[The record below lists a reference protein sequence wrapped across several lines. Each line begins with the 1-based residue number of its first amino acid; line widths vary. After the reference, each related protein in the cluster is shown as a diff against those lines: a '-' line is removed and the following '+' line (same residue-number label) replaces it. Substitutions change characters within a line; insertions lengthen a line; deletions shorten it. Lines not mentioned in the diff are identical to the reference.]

1 MAVSTLAA
9 SLGDI
14 VAKLNVRDIFAQCGV
29 AVVREKGDRIEG
41 SCPFCRDPDHFSFNA
56 QGLWRCWKCN
66 ESGNLITLLSKTQN
80 CSTKD
85 AFKQLLKL
93 AGMEDEGK
101 QPASKKTRAATPL
114 PVPGAAA
121 TAIYE
126 RLIELTDLSAADR
139 QSLKTKRGF
148 TDETID
154 AFRLRSGGKH
164 LDQVVQRLRG
174 EFSENDLLESGI
186 LVEVNGTRVPNSQLL
201 EDRVLIPYLDEDG
214 KVYYLRPHKLGFK
227 DIGIQ
232 PFCRFLLK
240 DNPEHVV
247 LTEGEFK
254 AIALWQWRIP
264 AVAIPGISSFGLKNF
279 ERLVELLQQHGVKHV
294 TVVFDNEVKDNPNY
308 PNFKPRVE
316 DRYDTQVW
324 SCIMARKLR
333 QAGFVTHIGWLPDA
347 WRQGAKVDW
356 DGALAAGHTREEV
369 LQVISKAMPV
379 SEFIAGLPEEAQFI
393 VKKKVNRHFIRLSIR
408 RDFNRYVAIRAR
420 GEETYEEPI
429 SNFVINIKANY
440 FTPSGVVRMVQ
451 FVNEY
456 GERSDTFALEP
467 DSMAGLNEFKKFCL
481 SKGNYLFKGKTADLT
496 NMWEYEFLNESGEF
510 IYMPDRIGRLDNGV
524 WLFGNMAIYQGQVY
538 RPDNDGIIWINGR
551 GYKPQSLQMGPSGE
565 AIEDAIPAL
574 FESNVDIQ
582 MIAHNLRRA
591 CGGYEAYVGIGWVIA
606 SIFSEDIFAQYKCI
620 PILFPHGK
628 RESGKSTFMRW
639 LMNFFGVETE
649 GYGLAETTQNFIARA
664 LSYYSGLGT
673 WFDEYRNEPRV
684 TVKDGYL
691 RSAYNRQLSG
701 KGTAT
706 SFQARGFSVRSAL
719 AVSGEELPR
728 DNGLY
733 TRLVPVQMSAHR
745 HDRAMF
751 EWVNRNCT
759 KFSAFVRDLI
769 MHYEEYK
776 PRILGA
782 IADLRKTLIARDVP
796 DRIAENWAIC
806 AAPFYE
812 VVEQDDEFIR
822 WVERNCQ
829 EMKFTRESEH
839 MLNVFWD
846 DVNTLISMGELN
858 LKHLKVSD
866 DGKFLQIWFPAVYNI
881 WSMFFRR
888 KTGREPFDK
897 ASILKYMQE
906 EPYCGKPSSTRMAQ
920 SVRKAYPIDLSKAPE
935 VVIEIA
941 DCIAEMQGLPA
952 LGGDESSQRE
962 ELF

>member
-1 MAVSTLAA
+1 LAA
-9 SLGDI
+9 SLDDI
-14 VAKLNVRDIFAQCGV
+14 ITKLDVRDIFAQCGA
-29 AVVREKGDRIEG
+29 AVVREKGDWLEG
-41 SCPFCRDPDHFSFNA
+41 SCPFCHDPKHFSFNQ
-56 QGLWRCWKCN
+56 QGGWICHKCG
-66 ESGNLITLLSKTQN
+66 EKGNLITLLSRTRN
-80 CSTKD
+80 CTTKD

-93 AGMEDEGK
+93 AGVENEGK
-101 QPASKKTRAATPL
+101 QPTPKKPRAATPL

-126 RLIELTDLSAADR
+126 RLIDLTDLGDTDR
-139 QSLKTKRGF
+139 QALKAKRGF

-154 AFRLRSGGKH
+154 TFRLRTGGKH
-164 LDQVVQRLRG
+164 LDEIVQQIRA
-174 EFSENDLLESGI
+174 EFPESDLLESGI
-186 LVEVNGTRVPNSQLL
+186 LVEVNGVRVTNSQLL
-201 EDRVLIPYLDEDG
+201 EDRILIPYLDENG

-240 DNPEHVV
+240 DNPEHIV

-254 AIALWQWRIP
+254 AVALWQWGVP
-264 AVAIPGISSFGLKNF
+264 ALAIPGISSFGLKNLD
-279 ERLVELLQQHGVKHV
+279 RLTDMLKRYGVKHV
-294 TVVFDNEVKDNPNY
+294 TIIFDNEIKDDPTY
-308 PNFKPRVE
+308 PNFKPRIE

-324 SCIMARKLR
+324 SCIMARKLL
-333 QAGFVTHIGWLPDA
+333 QAGFVAHVGWLPDT
-347 WRQGAKVDW
+347 WRQGAKIDW

-369 LQVISKAMPV
+369 LRVINKAVPV

-393 VKKKVNRHFIRLSIR
+393 VKKKVNRHFVRLSIR

-510 IYMPDRIGRLDNGV
+510 IFMPDRIGRLDNGV
-524 WLFGNMAIYQGQVY
+524 WLFGNMAIWQGQIY
-538 RPDNDGIIWINGR
+538 RPDNDGIIWISGR

-574 FESNVDIQ
+574 FESNVNIQ
-582 MIAHNLRRA
+582 MIAKNLKQA
-591 CGGYEAYVGIGWVIA
+591 VGGYEAYVGIGWVIA
-606 SIFSEDIFAQYKCI
+606 AVFSDDIFTAYKCV

-639 LMNFFGVETE
+639 LMNFFGIETE

-664 LSYYSGLGT
+664 LSYYSNLGC
-673 WFDEYRNEPRV
+673 WFDEYRNEPKV

-719 AVSGEELPR
+719 AVSGEEMPR

-733 TRLVPVQMSAHR
+733 TRLVPIQMSANR
-745 HDRAMF
+745 RDRSMF
-751 EWVNRNCT
+751 EWVNKNCT
-759 KFSAFVRDLI
+759 KFSGFVRELI
-769 MHYEEYK
+769 MNYDTYK
-776 PRILGA
+776 PRILSA
-782 IADLRKTLIARDVP
+782 IADLKKALIARDVP

-806 AAPFYE
+806 AASFYE
-812 VVEQDDEFIR
+812 IVDQDDDFIR
-822 WVERNCQ
+822 WVEQNCQ

-846 DVNTLISMGELN
+846 DINTLISMGELN
-858 LKHLKVSD
+858 TRYLKVSD
-866 DGKFLQIWFPAVYNI
+866 DGKVLHIWFPGVYNI
-881 WSMFFRR
+881 WSTFFRR

-897 ASILKYMQE
+897 ASILKYMQD
-906 EPYCGKPSSTRMAQ
+906 EPYCGKQANTRFGSA
-920 SVRKAYPIDLSKAPE
+920 VHKAYPLDLAKAPD
-935 VVIEIA
+935 VVVEIA
-941 DCIAEMQGLPA
+941 DAIAEMQGLPA
-952 LGGDESSQRE
+952 FGDNEGPRRE